1 MNDKIGIIGLGYV
14 GLPLAVEFAK
24 KYEVVGF
31 DTNANRI
38 NELNNCID
46 RTKEISKNDLANI
59 LGDKFSVTFSSIKKN
74 LKDVDIYIITV
85 PTPVTEE
92 KKPDL
97 SFLNNASS
105 LVGSFLKKDNI
116 VIYESTVFPGCTEEK
131 CVPILEKSS
140 GMKYNIDFYCGYSP
154 ERISPGDT
162 KRSIT
167 EIVKITSGS
176 TKKIAKK
183 INDLYSSIIKAG
195 TYLAPSIK
203 VAEAAKVIENSQ
215 RDLNI
220 SFVNELALI
229 FNRLEIDTN
238 EVLDAAAT
246 KWNFLNFRPGLVG
259 GHCISVDPYYLSAKA
274 KEVGYYPEV
283 LLSGRKVNEKIAPF
297 VANRVIHLLSESS
310 CAVSTPKILI
320 LGITFKENCPDIR
333 NSKVFDLYKELL
345 LHNVNV
351 DVHDPIAN
359 SDEVKNLF
367 NINMVDTEGLSKYNA
382 IIFAVP
388 HNQFKEDAY
397 TSLLNEETI
406 IYDLKNM
413 LDSKFVNERL

>member
-1 MNDKIGIIGLGYV
+1 MKIGIIGLGYV
-14 GLPLAVEFAK
+14 GLPLAIEFAK
-24 KYEVVGF
+24 KYNVFGF
-31 DTNANRI
+31 DI
-38 NELNNCID
+38 NITRVKELNSCID
-46 RTKEISKNDLANI
+46 KTKEVNKSDLNHI
-59 LGDKFSVTFSSIKKN
+59 LQNKFNVTFSSNEKD
-74 LKDVDIYIITV
+74 LKDVDIYIVTV
-85 PTPVTEE
+85 PTPVTKE

-97 SFLNNASS
+97 TCLHNASS
-105 LVGSFLKKDNI
+105 LVGSFLKKGNI
-116 VIYESTVFPGCTEEK
+116 VIYESTVFPGCTEEE
-131 CVPILEKSS
+131 CVPILERSS

-154 ERISPGDT
+154 ERISPGDKT
-162 KRSIT
+162 RSLT

-176 TKKIAKK
+176 TKKIAKT
-183 INDLYSSIIKAG
+183 IDDLYSSIIKAG

-229 FNRLEIDTN
+229 FNRLGIDTN

-274 KEVGYYPEV
+274 EEVGYYPEV

-297 VANRVIHLLSESS
+297 VANRVIHLLSESKW
-310 CAVSTPKILI
+310 AVSTPKILI

-345 LHNVNV
+345 LHNVSV

-367 NINMVDTEGLSKYNA
+367 KIDIIDIDNFSEYNA
-382 IIFAVP
+382 IVFAVP
-388 HNQFKEDAY
+388 HHQFKQSVY
-397 TSLLNEETI
+397 TSLLKKETI

-413 LDSKFVNERL
+413 LDSDFVNERL